1 MPIRCV
7 SGVYDWSMDQIDRQI
22 VALLR
27 SNARMSFKAIGR
39 RVSLSAPAVKRRVD
53 RLEADGVLRSYA
65 AVVDAAA
72 MGWRTHALVSLF
84 CEGRMAAAEVRAAIA
99 DHPEVAAAYT
109 VAGEASAI
117 LHVRARDTAH
127 LEEALE
133 RIRDAPGI
141 IRTQT
146 QVVLSTLFERP
157 IAG

>member
-1 MPIRCV
+1 
-7 SGVYDWSMDQIDRQI
+7 MDKIDRQI

-27 SNARMSFKAIGR
+27 NNARMSFNAIGK

-65 AVVDAAA
+65 AVVDSAA

-84 CEGRMAAAEVRAAIA
+84 CEGRMAAAEVREALV

-141 IRTQT
+141 TRTQT

-157 IAG
+157 MEG

>member
-1 MPIRCV
+1 
-7 SGVYDWSMDQIDRQI
+7 MDEIDRQI

-27 SNARMSFKAIGR
+27 SGARMSFQAIGQ

-53 RLEADGVLRSYA
+53 RLEADGVIRSYA
-65 AVVDAAA
+65 AVVDPAA
-72 MGWRTHALVSLF
+72 MGWHTHALVSLF
-84 CEGRMAAAEVRAAIA
+84 CEGRMAAAEVREAVFE
-99 DHPEVAAAYT
+99 HPEVAAAYT

-117 LHVRARDTAH
+117 LHVHARDTAH

-133 RIRDAPGI
+133 RIRDTPGI

-157 IAG
+157 MAG